1 MTLRLAPR
9 RYSPPPMPPPARALA
24 ILVFVV
30 GAGSLGA
37 EIAAARLL
45 APYFGDSTIIWAN
58 TIGVCL
64 IALAVG
70 HWLGGRFADRHPHL
84 QGLKVLVLLSAAML
98 SVVPLVSGPF
108 LDLAITAFDKI
119 EAGAFVGS
127 LLGMLVLIALP
138 LVLIGAATP
147 WATKLAVTDLQ
158 TTGETV
164 GRLGAIGTG
173 GSLVGTFAASLLLI
187 PFVGSQRTFIV
198 LALLMALVAAWR
210 MPVRAWAVPAVI
222 ALLLLIPPGTTKPAQ
237 DGDVVVDEAET
248 LYQYAR
254 VVENEVK
261 DGVVRSGPPPVER
274 RLELNEGQA
283 IHSIWRADTVL
294 TGNYWDAFQVLPYAV
309 DASGR
314 GAPGVSGDG
323 ARGDATD
330 SGDAEDEIQKSGED
344 EILVRPRAGAPAR
357 PFVPPGATPRT
368 IAMLGNAGG
377 TVARASLTLFPDV
390 RYDGVEID
398 AKVTEM
404 GRKWLGMPDD
414 PRLRIFSQDAR
425 PFLRSAGLGDGDGR
439 YDLIG
444 VDAYRQPYIPFYL
457 TTREFFREVRDRLT
471 PRGSVIVNVGHP
483 EDDTALEK
491 ALSSTMRTDFPHVA
505 RYAMTPTNTL
515 IIASTADISADRLR
529 ASIPSMPAQL
539 RETAARAA
547 DDLQEGLDGGP
558 VYTDDKAPVEWLI
571 DGSIVSFAT
580 K

>member
-1 MTLRLAPR
+1 M
-9 RYSPPPMPPPARALA
+9 RALA

-30 GAGSLGA
+30 GLGSLGA

-84 QGLKVLVLLSAAML
+84 QGLKVLVLLSAGLL
-98 SVVPLVSGPF
+98 SIVPLVSGPF

-127 LLGMLVLIALP
+127 LLGMLVLIAFP

-147 WATKLAVTDLQ
+147 WATKLAVTDLE

-222 ALLLLIPPGTTKPAQ
+222 ALLLLIPPGTTKPAA
-237 DGDVVVDEAET
+237 DGDTVVDEAET

-254 VVENEVK
+254 VVQSPID
-261 DGVVRSGPPPVER
+261 DGIQRTGPAPVER

-294 TGNYWDAFQVLPYAV
+294 TDNYWDAFQVLPFAV
-309 DASGR
+309 DSSGRASGT
-314 GAPGVSGDG
+314 PGVSSDG
-323 ARGDATD
+323 SAAAAGAAGTD
-330 SGDAEDEIQKSGED
+330 SGTTGGTD
-344 EILVRPRAGAPAR
+344 AGATGTPAPGATPTAAATR
-357 PFVPPGATPRT
+357 PDPGATPRT

-377 TVARASLTLFPDV
+377 TVARASLRLFPQV
-390 RYDGVEID
+390 HFDGVEID
-398 AKVTEM
+398 SKVSEM
-404 GRKWLGMPDD
+404 GRKWLGMPKEGAN
-414 PRLRIFSQDAR
+414 FTTFTQDAR
-425 PFLRSAGLGDGDGR
+425 PFLRSGGLDDGDGR

-471 PRGSVIVNVGHP
+471 PRGAVIVNVGHP
-483 EDDTALEK
+483 EGDEALEK

-505 RYAMTPTNTL
+505 RWAMTDTNTL
-515 IIASTADISADRLR
+515 VIASTADISADRLR
-529 ASIPSMPAQL
+529 AAIPTMPAAI

-547 DDLQEGLDGGP
+547 DELRDGLSGGP

>member
-1 MTLRLAPR
+1 M
-9 RYSPPPMPPPARALA
+9 RALT

-70 HWLGGRFADRHPHL
+70 HWLGGRFADRHPHI
-84 QGLKVLVLLSAAML
+84 QGLKTLVLLSASLL
-98 SVVPLVSGPF
+98 SLVPLVSGPF

-127 LLGMLVLIALP
+127 LLGMLVLIAAP

-147 WATKLAVTDLQ
+147 WATKLAVTDLE

-164 GRLGAIGTG
+164 GRLGAIGTA

-210 MPVRAWAVPAVI
+210 MPRRAWVVPALV
-222 ALLLLIPPGTTKPAQ
+222 ALLLLVPPGTTKPAG
-237 DGDVVVDEAET
+237 DGDTVVDEAET

-254 VVENEVK
+254 VVEHPVR
-261 DGVVRSGPPPVER
+261 DGVVRSGPAPVER

-294 TGNYWDAFQVLPYAV
+294 TDNYWDAFQTLPFAV
-309 DASGR
+309 DASGAGG
-314 GAPGVSGDG
+314 GAGSGGPAGSAGPDG
-323 ARGDATD
+323 AAPAAEEDRGSATD
-330 SGDAEDEIQKSGED
+330 STADPAEDGS
-344 EILVRPRAGAPAR
+344 AGSSPAA
-357 PFVPPGATPRT
+357 GQSPRT

-377 TVARASLTLFPDV
+377 TVARASLSLFPDV
-390 RYDGVEID
+390 RFDGVEID
-398 AKVTEM
+398 GRVSEM
-404 GRKWLGMPDD
+404 GRKWLGMPKDD
-414 PRLRIFSQDAR
+414 PRLRIFTQDAR
-425 PFLRSAGLGDGDGR
+425 PFLRSGGLDDGEGR

-457 TTREFFREVRDRLT
+457 TTTEFFREVRERLT
-471 PRGSVIVNVGHP
+471 PRGAVIVNVGHP
-483 EDDTALEK
+483 EGDDALER
-491 ALSSTMRTDFPHVA
+491 ALTSTMRTDFPHLA

-515 IIASTADISADRLR
+515 VIGSRADISAARLR
-529 ASIPSMPAQL
+529 AAIPTMPTEL
-539 RETAARAA
+539 RESAARAA
-547 DDLQEGLDGGP
+547 DDLRPGLTGGP

>member
-1 MTLRLAPR
+1 M
-9 RYSPPPMPPPARALA
+9 RALA
-24 ILVFVV
+24 ILVFIV

-84 QGLKVLVLLSAAML
+84 QGLKILVLVSAAML
-98 SVVPLVSGPF
+98 SIVPLVSGPF
-108 LDLAITAFDKI
+108 LDLAIEAFDKI

-147 WATKLAVTDLQ
+147 WATKLAVTDLE

-164 GRLGAIGTG
+164 GRLGAIGTA

-198 LALLMALVAAWR
+198 LALLMAVVAAWR
-210 MPVRAWAVPAVI
+210 MPWRAWVAPVAI

-237 DGDVVVDEAET
+237 DGDRVVDEAET

-254 VVENEVK
+254 VIERPVN
-261 DGVVRSGPPPVER
+261 DGIQRSGPAPVER

-294 TGNYWDAFQVLPYAV
+294 TGNYWDAFQVLPFAV
-309 DASGR
+309 DASKDPGTGDAR
-314 GAPGVSGDG
+314 AATSPDPVAGAAPG
-323 ARGDATD
+323 
-330 SGDAEDEIQKSGED
+330 
-344 EILVRPRAGAPAR
+344 L
-357 PFVPPGATPRT
+357 TPRT

-377 TVARASLTLFPDV
+377 TVARASLELFPDV
-390 RYDGVEID
+390 RFDGVEID
-398 AKVTEM
+398 AKVSEM
-404 GRKWLGMPDD
+404 GRRWLGMPDS
-414 PRLRIFSQDAR
+414 PRLRIFDRDAR
-425 PFLRSAGLGDGDGR
+425 PFLRSGGLGDGEGR

-505 RYAMTPTNTL
+505 RWAVTDTNTL
-515 IIASTADISADRLR
+515 VIASTAPISADRLR
-529 ASIPSMPAQL
+529 AAIPTMPASL
-539 RETAARAA
+539 RPIATQAAAELR
-547 DDLQEGLDGGP
+547 DGMRGGP

>member
-1 MTLRLAPR
+1 M
-9 RYSPPPMPPPARALA
+9 RALA
-24 ILVFVV
+24 TLVFVV

-70 HWLGGRFADRHPHL
+70 HWLGGRFADRHPHI
-84 QGLKVLVLLSAAML
+84 QGLKVLVLIAAGLLSI
-98 SVVPLVSGPF
+98 VPLVSGPF

-147 WATKLAVTDLQ
+147 WATKLAVTDLER
-158 TTGETV
+158 TGETV

-173 GSLVGTFAASLLLI
+173 GSLVGTFAASLVLI

-210 MPVRAWAVPAVI
+210 MPARAWVVPAVV
-222 ALLLLIPPGTTKPAQ
+222 ALLLLIPPGTTKPAE
-237 DGDVVVDEAET
+237 DGDTVVDEAET

-254 VVENEVK
+254 VVQHPVQ
-261 DGVVRSGPPPVER
+261 DGVVRSGPAPVER

-294 TGNYWDAFQVLPYAV
+294 TDNYWDAFQVLPFAV
-309 DASGR
+309 DASG
-314 GAPGVSGDG
+314 GGTPGVSGTG
-323 ARGDATD
+323 GSAT
-330 SGDAEDEIQKSGED
+330 
-344 EILVRPRAGAPAR
+344 PA
-357 PFVPPGATPRT
+357 GATPRT

-377 TVARASLTLFPDV
+377 TVARASLKLFPDV
-390 RYDGVEID
+390 RFDGVEID
-398 AKVTEM
+398 SKVSEM
-404 GRKWLGMPDD
+404 GRKWLGMPKDD
-414 PRLRIFSQDAR
+414 PRLRIFTQDAR
-425 PFLRSAGLGDGDGR
+425 PFLRSGGLGDGDGR

-471 PRGSVIVNVGHP
+471 ARGSVIVNVGHP
-483 EDDTALEK
+483 EGDDALEK
-491 ALSSTMRTDFPHVA
+491 ALSSTMRTDFPHIA

-515 IIASTADISADRLR
+515 VIASTADISADRLR
-529 ASIPSMPAQL
+529 AAVTTMPAEL
-539 RETAARAA
+539 RETAERAA
-547 DDLQEGLDGGP
+547 DDLQPGLGGGP

>member
-1 MTLRLAPR
+1 M
-9 RYSPPPMPPPARALA
+9 RALT

-64 IALAVG
+64 IVLAVG

-84 QGLKVLVLLSAAML
+84 QGLKVLVLLSASLL
-98 SVVPLVSGPF
+98 SIVPLVSSPF
-108 LDLAITAFDKI
+108 LDLAITAFDRI

-147 WATKLAVTDLQ
+147 WATKLAVTDLE

-210 MPVRAWAVPAVI
+210 MPRRAWLVPLVI
-222 ALLLLIPPGTTKPAQ
+222 GLLLLLPPGTTKPAEH
-237 DGDVVVDEAET
+237 GDTVVDEAET

-254 VVENEVK
+254 VVQHPVK
-261 DGVVRSGPPPVER
+261 DGVVRSGPAPIER

-283 IHSIWRADTVL
+283 IHSIWRPDTVL
-294 TGNYWDAFQVLPYAV
+294 TDNYWDAFQVLPLAV
-309 DASGR
+309 DDGT
-314 GAPGVSGDG
+314 GAGS
-323 ARGDATD
+323 
-330 SGDAEDEIQKSGED
+330 
-344 EILVRPRAGAPAR
+344 
-357 PFVPPGATPRT
+357 TPRT

-377 TVARASLTLFPDV
+377 TVARASVALFPDV
-390 RYDGVEID
+390 RFDGVEID
-398 AKVTEM
+398 SKVSEM
-404 GRKWLGMPDD
+404 GRKWLGMPKDG
-414 PRLRIFSQDAR
+414 PHFRTFTQDAR
-425 PFLRSAGLGDGDGR
+425 PFLRSGGLGDGDGR

-471 PRGSVIVNVGHP
+471 ARGSVVVNVGHP
-483 EDDTALEK
+483 EGDDALER
-491 ALSSTMRTDFPHVA
+491 ALSSTMRTDFPHIA

-515 IIASTADISADRLR
+515 VIAGTADISADRLR
-529 ASIPSMPAQL
+529 DAIPTIPSEL
-539 RETAARAA
+539 RLTAERAA
-547 DDLQEGLDGGP
+547 ENLQPGLTGGP

>member
-1 MTLRLAPR
+1 M
-9 RYSPPPMPPPARALA
+9 RALA
-24 ILVFVV
+24 ILVFIV

-84 QGLKVLVLLSAAML
+84 QGLKILVLVSAAML

-108 LDLAITAFDKI
+108 LDLAIEAFDKI

-147 WATKLAVTDLQ
+147 WATKLAVTDLE

-164 GRLGAIGTG
+164 GRLGAIGTA
-173 GSLVGTFAASLLLI
+173 GSLVGTFAASLALI

-198 LALLMALVAAWR
+198 LALLMAVVAAWR
-210 MPVRAWAVPAVI
+210 MPWKAWAAPVAI
-222 ALLLLIPPGTTKPAQ
+222 ALLLLIPPGVTKPAQ
-237 DGDVVVDEAET
+237 DGDRVVDEAET

-254 VVENEVK
+254 VVERPVN
-261 DGVVRSGPPPVER
+261 DGIQRSGPAPVER

-294 TGNYWDAFQVLPYAV
+294 TGNYWDAFQVLPFAV
-309 DASGR
+309 DASKDPGTVADAPR
-314 GAPGVSGDG
+314 GGESEIQEAGTDSIRVAPADGGPAVEVGGSASASGTPAADAVAGAAPG
-323 ARGDATD
+323 R
-330 SGDAEDEIQKSGED
+330 
-344 EILVRPRAGAPAR
+344 
-357 PFVPPGATPRT
+357 TPRT

-377 TVARASLTLFPDV
+377 TVARASLELFPDV
-390 RYDGVEID
+390 RFDGVEID
-398 AKVTEM
+398 SKVSEM
-404 GRKWLGMPDD
+404 GRKWLGMPDS
-414 PRLRIFSQDAR
+414 PRLRIFDRDAR
-425 PFLRSAGLGDGDGR
+425 PFLRSGGLGDGEGR

-505 RYAMTPTNTL
+505 RWAVTDTNTL
-515 IIASTADISADRLR
+515 VIASTAPISADRLR
-529 ASIPSMPAQL
+529 AAIPTMPASL
-539 RETAARAA
+539 RPIATQAASELR
-547 DDLQEGLDGGP
+547 DGMRGGP

>member
-1 MTLRLAPR
+1 M
-9 RYSPPPMPPPARALA
+9 RALT

-70 HWLGGRFADRHPHL
+70 HWLGGRFADRHPHIA
-84 QGLKVLVLLSAAML
+84 GLKVLVLISAVML
-98 SVVPLVSGPF
+98 SIVPLVSGPF

-147 WATKLAVTDLQ
+147 WATKLAVTDLEK
-158 TTGETV
+158 TGETV
-164 GRLGAIGTG
+164 GRLGAIGTA

-210 MPVRAWAVPAVI
+210 MPRRAWLVPAAVG
-222 ALLLLIPPGTTKPAQ
+222 LLLLVPPGTTKPAEP
-237 DGDVVVDEAET
+237 GDTTVAEAET

-254 VVENEVK
+254 VVESPIN
-261 DGVVRSGPPPVER
+261 DGVQRTGPAPVER

-294 TGNYWDAFQVLPYAV
+294 TDNYWDAFQVLPFAV
-309 DASGR
+309 DATGGR
-314 GAPGVSGDG
+314 G
-323 ARGDATD
+323 
-330 SGDAEDEIQKSGED
+330 
-344 EILVRPRAGAPAR
+344 
-357 PFVPPGATPRT
+357 VPEVGTTTPGATPRT

-377 TVARASLTLFPDV
+377 TVARASLKLFPQV
-390 RYDGVEID
+390 RFDGVEID
-398 AKVTEM
+398 AKVSEM
-404 GRKWLGMPDD
+404 GRRWLGMPQEG
-414 PRLRIFSQDAR
+414 PHFRTYTQDAR
-425 PFLRSAGLGDGDGR
+425 PFLRSGGLGDGEGR

-471 PRGSVIVNVGHP
+471 ARGSVIVNVGHP
-483 EDDTALEK
+483 EGDQKLEET
-491 ALSSTMRTDFPHVA
+491 LSSTMRTDFPHVA
-505 RYAMTPTNTL
+505 RWAVTPTNTL
-515 IIASTADISADRLR
+515 IIASTADISADRLS
-529 ASIPSMPAQL
+529 ASIPTMPAPL
-539 RETAARAA
+539 RDIATRAA
-547 DDLQEGLDGGP
+547 EDLQDGLSGGP

-571 DGSIVSFAT
+571 DGSIVNFAT

>member
-1 MTLRLAPR
+1 
-9 RYSPPPMPPPARALA
+9 
-24 ILVFVV
+24 VFVV

-70 HWLGGRFADRHPHL
+70 HWLGGRFADRHPHI
-84 QGLKVLVLLSAAML
+84 QGLKVLVLISASLLSL
-98 SVVPLVSGPF
+98 VPIVSGPF

-127 LLGMLVLIALP
+127 LLGMLVLIAAP

-147 WATKLAVTDLQ
+147 WATKLAVTDLE

-187 PFVGSQRTFIV
+187 PFVGSQRTFMV

-210 MPVRAWAVPAVI
+210 MPRRAWVVPAVI
-222 ALLLLIPPGTTKPAQ
+222 ALLLLIPPGTTKPAE
-237 DGDVVVDEAET
+237 DGDTVVDEAET

-254 VVENEVK
+254 VVQSPVR
-261 DGVVRSGPPPVER
+261 DGIQRSGPAPVER

-294 TGNYWDAFQVLPYAV
+294 TDNYWDAFQVLPFAV
-309 DASGR
+309 DPGASP
-314 GAPGVSGDG
+314 APAASEGGELPKSGD
-323 ARGDATD
+323 
-330 SGDAEDEIQKSGED
+330 DEITTTPDGGLAD
-344 EILVRPRAGAPAR
+344 GVDT
-357 PFVPPGATPRT
+357 PGRTPRT

-377 TVARASLTLFPDV
+377 TVARASLALFPKV
-390 RYDGVEID
+390 RFDGVEID
-398 AKVTEM
+398 SKVSDM
-404 GRKWLGMPDD
+404 GRKWLGMPKDD
-414 PRLRIFSQDAR
+414 PRLRIFTQDAR
-425 PFLRSAGLGDGDGR
+425 PFLRSAGLGDGEGR

-457 TTREFFREVRDRLT
+457 TTTEFFREVRNRLT
-471 PRGSVIVNVGHP
+471 TRGSVIVNVGHP
-483 EDDTALEK
+483 EGDDALER
-491 ALSSTMRTDFPHVA
+491 ALTGTMRTDFPHLA

-515 IIASTADISADRLR
+515 VIGSRAEISSAHLR
-529 ASIPSMPAQL
+529 SAIPAIPAQL
-539 RETAARAA
+539 HDVAARAA
-547 DDLQEGLDGGP
+547 DDLQPGLTGGP

>member
-1 MTLRLAPR
+1 M
-9 RYSPPPMPPPARALA
+9 RALA
-24 ILVFVV
+24 ILVFIV

-64 IALAVG
+64 IALAIG

-84 QGLKVLVLLSAAML
+84 QGLKVLVLLSAGLL
-98 SVVPLVSGPF
+98 SIVPLVSGPF

-147 WATKLAVTDLQ
+147 WATKLAVTDLE

-187 PFVGSQRTFIV
+187 PFVGSQRTFVV

-210 MPVRAWAVPAVI
+210 MPVRAWIVPAAI
-222 ALLLLIPPGTTKPAQ
+222 ALLLLVPPGTTKPAQ
-237 DGDVVVDEAET
+237 DGDTVVDEAET

-254 VVENEVK
+254 VVEHPVQ
-261 DGVVRSGPPPVER
+261 DGVVRSGPAPVER

-294 TGNYWDAFQVLPYAV
+294 TDNYWDAFQVLPFAV
-309 DASGR
+309 DASSDPTG
-314 GAPGVSGDG
+314 GAGTGAADDDVAATAPG
-323 ARGDATD
+323 
-330 SGDAEDEIQKSGED
+330 Q
-344 EILVRPRAGAPAR
+344 
-357 PFVPPGATPRT
+357 TPRT

-377 TVARASLTLFPDV
+377 TVARASLELFPQV
-390 RYDGVEID
+390 RFDGVEID
-398 AKVTEM
+398 SKVSEM
-404 GRKWLGMPDD
+404 GEKWLGMPKDD

-425 PFLRSAGLGDGDGR
+425 PFLRSSGLGDGEGR

-471 PRGSVIVNVGHP
+471 SRGSVIVNVGHP
-483 EDDTALEK
+483 EGDEALEK
-491 ALSSTMRTDFPHVA
+491 ALSSTMRTDFPHIA

-515 IIASTADISADRLR
+515 IIASTAPISGDRLR
-529 ASIPSMPAQL
+529 AAIPTMPAQL
-539 RETAARAA
+539 RETAERAA
-547 DDLQEGLDGGP
+547 DELQTGLSGGP

>member
-1 MTLRLAPR
+1 M
-9 RYSPPPMPPPARALA
+9 RALA

-64 IALAVG
+64 IALAIG
-70 HWLGGRFADRHPHL
+70 HWLGGRFADRHPHI
-84 QGLKVLVLLSAAML
+84 QGLKVLVLLSAGLL
-98 SVVPLVSGPF
+98 SIVPLVSGPF

-127 LLGMLVLIALP
+127 LLGMLVLIAFP

-147 WATKLAVTDLQ
+147 WATKLAVTDLEK
-158 TTGETV
+158 TGETV

-237 DGDVVVDEAET
+237 DGDTVVDEAET

-254 VVENEVK
+254 VVQSDVN
-261 DGVVRSGPPPVER
+261 DGVVRSGPAPVER

-294 TGNYWDAFQVLPYAV
+294 TDNYWDAFQVLPFAV
-309 DASGR
+309 DASGATA
-314 GAPGVSGDG
+314 GTPGVSG
-323 ARGDATD
+323 
-330 SGDAEDEIQKSGED
+330 
-344 EILVRPRAGAPAR
+344 APV
-357 PFVPPGATPRT
+357 VPGQTPRT

-377 TVARASLTLFPDV
+377 TVARASLDLFPNV
-390 RYDGVEID
+390 RFDGVEID
-398 AKVTEM
+398 SRVSEM
-404 GRKWLGMPDD
+404 GEKWLGMPKDD

-425 PFLRSAGLGDGDGR
+425 PFLRSAGLGDGEGR

-471 PRGSVIVNVGHP
+471 ARGSVIVNVGHP
-483 EDDTALEK
+483 EGDTALEK
-491 ALSSTMRTDFPHVA
+491 ALSSTMRTDFPSIA

-515 IIASTADISADRLR
+515 VIASTAAISADRIR
-529 ASIPSMPAQL
+529 AAIPTMPSRL
-539 RETAARAA
+539 RETAERAA
-547 DDLQEGLDGGP
+547 DDLEPGLDGGP

>member
-1 MTLRLAPR
+1 M
-9 RYSPPPMPPPARALA
+9 RALT

-70 HWLGGRFADRHPHL
+70 HWLGGRFADRHPHI
-84 QGLKVLVLLSAAML
+84 QGLKTLVLISASLLSL
-98 SVVPLVSGPF
+98 VPLVSGPF

-127 LLGMLVLIALP
+127 LLGMLVLIAAP

-147 WATKLAVTDLQ
+147 WATKLAVTDLE

-164 GRLGAIGTG
+164 GRLGAIGTA

-210 MPVRAWAVPAVI
+210 MPRRAWIVPVLV
-222 ALLLLIPPGTTKPAQ
+222 ALLLLVPPGTTKPAQ
-237 DGDVVVDEAET
+237 DGDTVVDEAET

-254 VVENEVK
+254 VVEHPVQ
-261 DGVVRSGPPPVER
+261 DGVVRSGPAPVER

-294 TGNYWDAFQVLPYAV
+294 TDNYWDAFQTLPFAV
-309 DASGR
+309 DASGA
-314 GAPGVSGDG
+314 GGGAASGGTGSSPGDAPGSTSDETPGTAG
-323 ARGDATD
+323 GTATP
-330 SGDAEDEIQKSGED
+330 GE
-344 EILVRPRAGAPAR
+344 
-357 PFVPPGATPRT
+357 TPRT

-377 TVARASLTLFPDV
+377 TVARASLSLFPDV
-390 RYDGVEID
+390 RFDGVEID
-398 AKVTEM
+398 GRVSEM
-404 GRKWLGMPDD
+404 GRKWLGMPEDD
-414 PRLRIFSQDAR
+414 PRLRIFTQDAR
-425 PFLRSAGLGDGDGR
+425 PFLRSGGLDDGEGR

-457 TTREFFREVRDRLT
+457 TTTEFFREVRDRLS
-471 PRGSVIVNVGHP
+471 PRGAVIVNVGHP
-483 EDDTALEK
+483 EGDDALER
-491 ALSSTMRTDFPHVA
+491 ALTSTMRTDFPRLA

-515 IIASTADISADRLR
+515 VIGSRADISAGRLR
-529 ASIPSMPAQL
+529 AAIPTMPTEL
-539 RETAARAA
+539 RESAARAA
-547 DDLQEGLDGGP
+547 DELRPGLTGGP